1 MRLLRDYDASDFD
14 TLVEIDQACFPPEI
28 AYSRR
33 EFAHYLR
40 STRAVCILAVDDSK
54 TLGFILGHQCR
65 THRGHI
71 VTLDVISSARSH
83 GIGSLLMNALESRFR
98 SAGCDSMLLE
108 VAVNNSVAMRFYKR
122 HGFSVLKTLPR
133 YYPGD
138 LDGLLMGKLLN

>member
-1 MRLLRDYDASDFD
+1 MPLLRDFDPSDFD

-28 AYSRR
+28 AYSRK

-40 STRAVCILAVDDSK
+40 STRAVCILAVADSK
-54 TLGFILGHQCR
+54 TLGFILGHHYR
-65 THRGHI
+65 TRRGHI

-83 GIGSLLMNALESRFR
+83 GIGSLLMNALENRFR
-98 SAGCDSMLLE
+98 SSGCDLIFLE
-108 VAVNNSVAMRFYKR
+108 VAVNNSIALRFYKR
-122 HGFSVLKTLPR
+122 HGFSVLKALPR